1 MYPLNFELLVSP
13 SLPLHFS
20 LLCSIFKSNLKGIQ
34 KRKEMY
40 ADLNERERTILDR
53 LSTEG
58 SITVAALAQELGLSE
73 VTIRGDLKALEDKG
87 WLNRTRGGAAP
98 VMHRYILERQR
109 ERQEQK
115 NAIARAAADLVHD
128 GDGIMIEAGTT
139 TALAAKYLMGKR
151 DIHIVTNSTLV
162 FSYARMNP
170 NLQIT
175 MTGGEFRR
183 PTESLVGP
191 IALNT
196 IARLNVRLAFV
207 GTDGFTLERG
217 ITTHLMEGAEI
228 VKAMK
233 AHAQTTVLVADSSKY
248 GKIGFTSVLPLSD
261 IDLILTDGEL
271 EDQAA
276 RELAEAGVRVERVKI
291 NRDQERG
298 P

>member
-1 MYPLNFELLVSP
+1 M
-13 SLPLHFS
+13 
-20 LLCSIFKSNLKGIQ
+20 K
-34 KRKEMY
+34 

-53 LSTEG
+53 FSTEG
-58 SITVAALAQELGLSE
+58 SVTVAALARDLGLSE

-98 VMHRYILERQR
+98 VMHRSILERQR

-115 NAIARAAADLVHD
+115 NAIARAAADLVRD
-128 GDGIMIEAGTT
+128 GDVIMIEAGTT
-139 TALAAKYLMGKR
+139 TALAARYLTGKR
-151 DIHIVTNSTLV
+151 DIHIVSNSMLV

-191 IALNT
+191 IALDT

-248 GKIGFTSVLPLSD
+248 GKIGFTSVLPLSA

-271 EDQAA
+271 EDEAA
-276 RELAEAGVRVERVKI
+276 RKLAEAGVKVERVKN
-291 NRDQERG
+291 NRDYEPG
-298 P
+298 T